1 MILEILQILFS
12 GLCVGLAS
20 SVTVGPVAVLC
31 IQRTLS
37 RGYLSGIISG
47 LGVAVA
53 DTLMAILAFSL
64 YALLKDHIDS
74 YSTVI
79 MLSGG
84 AFVIIVGIFI
94 FFKNP
99 VPQVRKNRA
108 GKTALWQDFGSM
120 FGFTLANFMIIIP
133 YILAF
138 FTMFNVEL
146 SNPIPVIDTNK
157 AKTESVETSELSYNK
172 DSQRPDTDFYG
183 IEERWNQVKQKRA
196 EEQVVIESA
205 EAEKEASTVIP
216 DMVRNALI
224 LAGFLLGAMVWWI
237 SLTSLINLFRR
248 DFKPRHL
255 VMINRIAGIIII
267 VLGVY
272 TFVSEII
279 KL

>member
-64 YALLKDHIDS
+64 YTLLKDHIDS

-183 IEERWNQVKQKRA
+183 IEERWNQVQQKRA

-224 LAGFLLGAMVWWI
+224 LAGFLLGAMAWWI

>member
-1 MILEILQILFS
+1 
-12 GLCVGLAS
+12 
-20 SVTVGPVAVLC
+20 
-31 IQRTLS
+31 
-37 RGYLSGIISG
+37 
-47 LGVAVA
+47 
-53 DTLMAILAFSL
+53 
-64 YALLKDHIDS
+64 
-74 YSTVI
+74 
-79 MLSGG
+79 
-84 AFVIIVGIFI
+84 
-94 FFKNP
+94 
-99 VPQVRKNRA
+99 
-108 GKTALWQDFGSM
+108 
-120 FGFTLANFMIIIP
+120 
-133 YILAF
+133 
-138 FTMFNVEL
+138 MFNVEL

-183 IEERWNQVKQKRA
+183 IEERWNQVQQKRA
-196 EEQVVIESA
+196 EEQVAIESA

-224 LAGFLLGAMVWWI
+224 LAGFLLGAMAWWI